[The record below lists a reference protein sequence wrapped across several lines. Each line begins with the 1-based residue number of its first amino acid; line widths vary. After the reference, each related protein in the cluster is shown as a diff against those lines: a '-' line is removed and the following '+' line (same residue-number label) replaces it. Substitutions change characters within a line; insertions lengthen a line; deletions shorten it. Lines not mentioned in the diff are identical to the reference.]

1 MFIFIFGCTGSSS
14 RVDFSVVVSRGLL
27 FVGVHIVVVS
37 LVMEHGLSCYKACGI
52 FLDQR
57 GNQCPLHWQE
67 DSYPLYNQGSP
78 LGLLINSN

>member
-1 MFIFIFGCTGSSS
+1 MFIFGCTGSSS
-14 RVDFSVVVSRGLL
+14 RVDFSVVVSMGLL
-27 FVGVHIVVVS
+27 FVGMHIVVVS

-57 GNQCPLHWQE
+57 GNRCPLHWQA

-78 LGLLINSN
+78 LGLLIDRN